1 MPSQPPE
8 RLDALHFAR
17 SRPAR
22 FVLGRRVL
30 LHAESGLPE
39 GPTFLL
45 VHGIGVGCRYF
56 ARLIPL
62 LEDAGRVRTVELPG
76 FDRAPKPRDVL
87 SIEDHA
93 DLLAAFVADTGGPVV
108 AVGHSM
114 GAQIVADLAARHPE
128 AVSAVALLGAVTD
141 RRERTPWQQGLRLA
155 QDTLR
160 EPPLANRVVFA
171 DYART
176 GPRRYLA
183 TLPTMLEYD
192 IEATL
197 SRVTVPALVVRGTK
211 DPIARHDWAVR
222 LTDQLP
228 AGRLVEVPGGPHVV
242 MWSRPEAVASELVA
256 LAASA

>member
-1 MPSQPPE
+1 MPPQPPE

-22 FVLGRRVL
+22 YVRGDRVL
-30 LHAESGLPE
+30 LHALSGLAE

-62 LEDAGRVRTVELPG
+62 LEERGRVRTVELPG
-76 FDRAPKPRDVL
+76 FDRATKPRDVL
-87 SIEDHA
+87 SVEGHA
-93 DLLAAFVADTGGPVV
+93 DLLAAFVAEVGGPII

-114 GAQIVADLAARHPE
+114 GAQIVTDLAVRHGA
-128 AVSAVALLGAVTD
+128 AVSAVALLGPVTD
-141 RRERTPWQQGLRLA
+141 PRERTAWQQGLRLA

-176 GPRRYLA
+176 GPRRYFA

-192 IEATL
+192 LEAAA
-197 SRVTVPALVVRGTK
+197 RQVRVPALVVRGTS
-211 DPIARHDWAVR
+211 DPIARSSWAARVAG
-222 LTDQLP
+222 LLP
-228 AGRLVEVPGGPHVV
+228 DGRLVEVPGGPHVV
-242 MWSRPEAVASELVA
+242 MWSRPDAVAAELMA
-256 LAASA
+256 LAAAA